1 MLFSIFDVLRTFEAL
16 QIFFYKMGK
25 NWGRFWVQ
33 HIPWSSKI
41 LFCFWIETY
50 FFIIIIFFEMAK
62 FGTLFRRCPA
72 LWKSTFKMT
81 ALFRRCITLLHNFV
95 STVLNVDVDLTL
107 CDVATSYQPKS
118 KVELTLK
125 CLLGYRFCKHFMKI
139 LRPGKKGKWRETE
152 IK

>member
-1 MLFSIFDVLRTFEAL
+1 MRLCKYSFTKWGKIEEDFESSIFLEAQKYYFAFESRL
-16 QIFFYKMGK
+16 IFF
-25 NWGRFWVQ
+25 
-33 HIPWSSKI
+33 II
-41 LFCFWIETY
+41 
-50 FFIIIIFFEMAK
+50 IIIIFFEMVK
-62 FGTLFRRCPA
+62 FGTLFRRCPT
-72 LWKSTFKMT
+72 LWKSTFKTT

-107 CDVATSYQPKS
+107 YDVATSYQPKS

-139 LRPGKKGKWRETE
+139 LRPGKKVKWRETE